1 MSNNFE
7 NLMQEVESD
16 IRQEKF
22 EKLWKEYGKTIVGA
36 FVVIVG
42 LSAAY
47 NIWQHNQAK
56 QTNIVSQQFS
66 NAQTL
71 MFSQNYTD
79 ALPAMEN
86 IANSSHKTYAVL
98 AKFNVASIL
107 RQTSELK
114 DLAKA
119 ESIYQEIMNNHSVN
133 AAMRDLATVLYV
145 GLKLDNAKN
154 NDGFNQYLTILEPIT
169 TKESAYK
176 FLALENKGLIQ
187 FKLKD
192 YKAASDAFLAI
203 VQSEKSPKDVKLRAQ
218 MMTQHIASLLAG
230 ASSEK
235 ADK

>member
-1 MSNNFE
+1 MSNNFT

-22 EKLWKEYGKTIVGA
+22 EKLWKEYGKTIIGV

-42 LSAAY
+42 LSTAY

-56 QTNIVSQQFS
+56 QTDILSQQFS

-71 MFSQNYTD
+71 MFGQNYAD

-86 IANSSHKTYAVL
+86 IANASHKTYSVL

-107 RQTSELK
+107 RQNSDLK
-114 DLAKA
+114 DLVKA
-119 ESIYQEIMNNHSVN
+119 ESIYQEIMNNRSVN

-154 NDGFNQYLTILEPIT
+154 NDDFNQCLTILEPIA

-192 YKAASDAFLAI
+192 YKASSDAFLAI
-203 VQSEKSPKDVKLRAQ
+203 LQSDKSSKDVKLRAQ

-230 ASSEK
+230 AVSEK
-235 ADK
+235 AAK